1 MKSRWE
7 GRKGANLWKQ
17 RGKRG
22 QQVWSLLAVEGG
34 SRGRCAQSTVEVI
47 EEIGWC
53 RSEEPEPK
61 SEEWKGSERFFLM
74 L

>member
-1 MKSRWE
+1 M
-7 GRKGANLWKQ
+7 
-17 RGKRG
+17 
-22 QQVWSLLAVEGG
+22 WSLLAVEGG
-34 SRGRCAQSTVEVI
+34 SRGHSAQSTVEVI

-61 SEEWKGSERFFLM
+61 SEGWKGSERFFLM